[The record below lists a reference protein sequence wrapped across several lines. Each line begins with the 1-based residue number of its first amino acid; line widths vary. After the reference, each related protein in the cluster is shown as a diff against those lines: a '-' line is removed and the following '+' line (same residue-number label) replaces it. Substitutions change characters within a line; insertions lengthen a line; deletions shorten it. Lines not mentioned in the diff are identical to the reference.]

1 MKAKAKL
8 VLARWKIKRLKEEL
22 RFTRQAARPMGGRV
36 HEPARREEGEEWT
49 SGSSRVEGERTVNAI
64 WRRSFAACLS
74 LAVLSPTCASAHC
87 FSIWHFHEPQRCGG
101 NNRPPVVSIAKRETV
116 PAQLPPM
123 PGPSFD
129 IPLPDPDPLTT
140 ALKAQLQ

>member
-1 MKAKAKL
+1 MKA
-8 VLARWKIKRLKEEL
+8 
-22 RFTRQAARPMGGRV
+22 
-36 HEPARREEGEEWT
+36 
-49 SGSSRVEGERTVNAI
+49 
-64 WRRSFAACLS
+64 
-74 LAVLSPTCASAHC
+74 AVLLLALLSSPADAHC
-87 FSIWHFHEPQRCGG
+87 FSVWHFKQAQRCGG

-129 IPLPDPDPLTT
+129 LPLPDPDPATT